1 MGNFGYIVRMTDED
15 IKNLKGEDGLE
26 HEEEIEV
33 LSDVFLH
40 EFEKFLIRKLGKNW
54 SYKFR
59 GESDDG
65 MHISLTI
72 WWEKYN
78 ESKTM

>member
-1 MGNFGYIVRMTDED
+1 MRTRLLIERVSSF
-15 IKNLKGEDGLE
+15 KNSKE
-26 HEEEIEV
+26 EEEIADHEV

-59 GESDDG
+59 GESDNG

-78 ESKTM
+78 ESKTI